1 MKIIEG
7 GVTSPKGFTAAGIH
21 CGIRKN
27 KTKKDLA
34 LVYSE
39 APAAA
44 AAMYTQNL
52 VCGAPIA
59 VCKENLKNGRAQ
71 AIVCNSGIANTC
83 NKDGVETARE
93 MCKITANALSVSAED
108 IIVAS
113 TGVIGP
119 SLDLQPIAAGMPG
132 LAAKLSADGSFSA
145 AEAIMTTD
153 TVAKTLA
160 IEFEINGQR
169 AVIGGMA
176 KGSGMINPN
185 MATMLGFLT
194 TDVSINPELL
204 KTLLKSVADC
214 SFNRVSVDGDTS
226 TNDTLCIMAN
236 GRSGMVI
243 EENTAACVAFEDAL
257 ELICVTLAKML
268 AKDGEGATKLIE
280 CFVHGA
286 KTVQD
291 GNKIADSVI
300 NSPLVKTAMFG
311 CDANFG
317 RALCAIG
324 YAGVPLDAGK
334 IDASLKSAAGEIA
347 VCESGLVAAFSEEK
361 ALEILKCDEIIIDIT
376 LQEGQCTG
384 MAWGC
389 DLSYDYVKIN
399 GDYRT

>member
-7 GVTSPKGFTAAGIH
+7 GVASPKGFTAAGIH

-27 KTKKDLA
+27 KSKKDLA

-39 APAAA
+39 VPATAAA
-44 AAMYTQNL
+44 VYTQNL
-52 VCGAPIA
+52 VCGAPIV
-59 VCKENLKNGRAQ
+59 VCKENLKNGVAQ
-71 AIVCNSGIANTC
+71 AMVCNSGIANTC
-83 NKDGVETARE
+83 NKDGVEVAKD
-93 MCKITANALSVSAED
+93 MCEITANALSIDAED

-119 SLDLQPIAAGMPG
+119 SLDLQPISDGMPALVG
-132 LAAKLSADGSFSA
+132 ELSVDGSLNA
-145 AEAIMTTD
+145 AQAIMTTD

-160 IEFEINGQR
+160 VEFEINGQK
-169 AVIGGMA
+169 AVVGGMA

-185 MATMLGFLT
+185 MATMLSFIT
-194 TDVSINPELL
+194 TDVSIEPELL
-204 KTLLKSVADC
+204 QKLLKSAADC

-236 GRSGMVI
+236 GQSGI
-243 EENTAACVAFEDAL
+243 DIKGNTDACTAFADAL
-257 ELICVTLAKML
+257 NLVCVTLAKML

-280 CFVHGA
+280 CFVRGA

-317 RALCAIG
+317 RTLCAIG
-324 YAGVPLDAGK
+324 YAGVPLDAGR
-334 IDASLKSAAGEIA
+334 IDASLKSSAGEMS
-347 VCESGLVAAFSEEK
+347 VCENGLVVAFSEEK

-376 LQEGQCTG
+376 LHEGEYTG